1 MQNTENFL
9 ERISSTSMFTEA
21 GDSKFVGVAT
31 RTDKCSHE
39 QEYENHIYEQIISEN
54 EIYVLYCIFVVNE
67 LC

>member
-1 MQNTENFL
+1 
-9 ERISSTSMFTEA
+9 MFTEA

-39 QEYENHIYEQIISEN
+39 YEYKNRIYEQIISEN